1 MMNSDLNQ
9 NALNIGQFGIISA
22 TGKYI
27 VLCINAYSSVVVTT
41 SVMAIAYTHQVIW
54 NRQLYDH

>member
-9 NALNIGQFGIISA
+9 NALNIGQFEIISA

-27 VLCINAYSSVVVTT
+27 VHCINAYSSVVVTT

-54 NRQLYDH
+54 NR